1 MRAGDEG
8 FFAPAE
14 ANDLLGTVNMD
25 DYSKTL
31 AELGEAVDFAEPF
44 SAEEPFSPMTRIDLD
59 GWSWPNK
66 FGGGITGTAYGVA
79 GLGAMNATDFLTPL
93 LSQGPTF
100 EEALT
105 GTAPAAQ
112 PVQSMLAWQANNNEG
127 WWSWIKDYP
136 DHLEWMAKATAA
148 TMDAL
153 EKTSRSTNNQ
163 VLDGLGDGF
172 REQAHGLATQ
182 MSEGTVPLI
191 GREDPELLKGVS
203 RDLSQNGHNGHQIFS
218 NDIRKEI
225 ENGDAMIV
233 GYRSDEDYQRA
244 MGAAGRYGVVIDGNY
259 WRRPSDNSLKP
270 REGEEWTREH
280 LQKMATSGY
289 FGGAK

>member
-1 MRAGDEG
+1 
-8 FFAPAE
+8 
-14 ANDLLGTVNMD
+14 
-25 DYSKTL
+25 
-31 AELGEAVDFAEPF
+31 
-44 SAEEPFSPMTRIDLD
+44 MTRMDPD
-59 GWSWPNK
+59 SWSWPNK

-93 LSQGPTF
+93 LSRETTF

-112 PVQSMLAWQANNNEG
+112 PVESMLAWQANNNEG

-153 EKTSRSTNNQ
+153 EKTSRSTNDQ

-182 MSEGTVPLI
+182 MRGGAVPLV
-191 GREDPELLKGVS
+191 GREDPELLKGVG
-203 RDLSQNGHNGHQIFS
+203 RDLSQRGHNGHQIFS
-218 NDIRKEI
+218 NDTRKEI

-244 MGAAGRYGVVIDGNY
+244 VGAAGRYGVVIDGNY